1 MTTKLIN
8 KLIENHGII
17 ESGIN
22 LVTRDK
28 IIAEQKN
35 WDDLSQSKYFEYFEY
50 FDCSTHPFWLRLNN
64 GDDNVAINSDRDLNS
79 LGIHLAETYIRDD
92 LDFWTADESLEK
104 AVTNVIEKAE
114 MYSAIIVDKENI
126 KSLLIANAFAIHD
139 NNKPGLSS
147 KHLEALVK
155 EGQIEQTEADAYA
168 DEHINTAAMSI

>member
-35 WDDLSQSKYFEYFEY
+35 WPENNNSKYFDY
-50 FDCSTHPFWLRLNN
+50 STKPFWLRLNN
-64 GDDNVAINSDRDLNS
+64 GDDNKAITSDSDLNS
-79 LGIHLAETYIRDD
+79 IGIHLAETYIRDD
-92 LDFWTADESLEK
+92 FDFWTADESIEE

-139 NNKPGLSS
+139 NNKSGLSS

-168 DEHINTAAMSI
+168 DAHINTVAMSM